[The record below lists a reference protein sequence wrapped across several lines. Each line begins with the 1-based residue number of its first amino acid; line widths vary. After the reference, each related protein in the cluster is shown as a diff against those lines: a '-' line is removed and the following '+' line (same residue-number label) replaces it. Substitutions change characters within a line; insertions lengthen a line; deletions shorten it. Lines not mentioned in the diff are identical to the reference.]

1 MARPRQSRPENP
13 VTKSRRGDF
22 RDYSAS
28 KKAIADGRLTEDE
41 LEILNNRFAQSEDNR
56 ETWDLGRGV
65 GERVWRRWLE
75 SVLSCEVTLKAAGR
89 AIVRKP
95 GDNYRV
101 EIQWEYHRRAKAHLV
116 KSVNAVA
123 DDFLSVGDPL
133 LVGEHFAAFMLR
145 VGQRPGGA
153 FARAPRT
160 RPSPGQPANP
170 DFYRRLLD
178 SYEALIQEG
187 YKNPALELARRMD
200 VNHNTVKSWLR
211 RGREYT
217 EMEDE

>member
-1 MARPRQSRPENP
+1 MAKPRQSRPGKP
-13 VTKSRRGDF
+13 VTKSRRGSF

-28 KKAIADGRLTEDE
+28 REAIADGRLTEDE
-41 LEILNNRFAQSEDNR
+41 LELLNRHFSQSVDNQQ
-56 ETWDLGRGV
+56 TWDLGREV

-75 SVLSCEVTLKAAGR
+75 SVLSYEVTLKAAAK

-95 GDNYRV
+95 DDNYRV
-101 EIQWEYHRRAKAHLV
+101 EIQWEYHRREKTHLV
-116 KSVNAVA
+116 KSVRVIA
-123 DDFLSVGDPL
+123 DEFLSVGDSLP
-133 LVGEHFAAFMLR
+133 VGEHFAAFMLR

-153 FARAPRT
+153 FARAPRA
-160 RPSPGQPANP
+160 RPAAGQAANS

-187 YKNPALELARRMD
+187 WKNPALELARRMD

-217 EMEDE
+217 EEE